1 MKKIS
6 ESYAFGGIQAVYSHK
21 SIVNDCEM
29 TFSVFTPQSYKNA
42 PVLWYLSGLTCSHL
56 NVMEKG
62 EYRKSAAELGMVVI
76 CPDTSPR
83 GDLIP
88 DEKDNWQFGSG
99 AGFYVDATENP
110 YNKNYNMYSY
120 ITIELPKIVEDNFDF
135 DMSRQS
141 IFGHSMGGH
150 GALIMA
156 LRNPQKY
163 KSCSAFAPIVEPSS
177 ASWSSEA
184 FKKYIGLNKKY
195 WGMYDSVSLVKKG
208 YVFPEILI
216 DQGEADSFLDEGLRP
231 WLLADA
237 CKNTSINLELRMQP
251 NYDHSYFFISTFMSD
266 HLQWHKD
273 RI

>member
-29 TFSVFTPQSYKNA
+29 TFSVFTPKNYKNA

-62 EYRKSAAELGMVVI
+62 EYRKTAAKLGMVVI

-184 FKKYIGLNKKY
+184 FKKYIGLNKEY

-216 DQGEADSFLDEGLRP
+216 DQGEADSFLDVGLRP

>member
-21 SIVNDCEM
+21 SIVNECEM
-29 TFSVFTPQSYKNA
+29 TFSVFTPQNYKNA

-62 EYRKSAAELGMVVI
+62 EYRKTAAELGMVVI

-99 AGFYVDATENP
+99 AGFYVDATESP

-120 ITIELPKIVEDNFDF
+120 TTIELPKIIEDNFDF

-184 FKKYIGLNKKY
+184 FKKYIGLNKEC
-195 WGMYDSVSLVKKG
+195 WDMYDSVSLVKKG

-216 DQGEADSFLDEGLRP
+216 DQGEADSFLEEGLRP
-231 WLLADA
+231 WLLADV

-266 HLQWHKD
+266 HLRWHKD

>member
-62 EYRKSAAELGMVVI
+62 EYRKTAAELGMVVI

-184 FKKYIGLNKKY
+184 FKKYIGLNKEY

>member
-62 EYRKSAAELGMVVI
+62 EYRKTAAKLGMVVI

-184 FKKYIGLNKKY
+184 FKKYIGLNKEY

>member
-21 SIVNDCEM
+21 SIVNECEM
-29 TFSVFTPQSYKNA
+29 TFSVFTPQNYKNA

-62 EYRKSAAELGMVVI
+62 EYRKTAAKLGMVVI

-120 ITIELPKIVEDNFDF
+120 ITIELPKIIEENFDF

-184 FKKYIGLNKKY
+184 FKKYIGLNKEY
-195 WGMYDSVSLVKKG
+195 WDMYDSVSLVKKG

-251 NYDHSYFFISTFMSD
+251 NYDHSYFFISTFMTD